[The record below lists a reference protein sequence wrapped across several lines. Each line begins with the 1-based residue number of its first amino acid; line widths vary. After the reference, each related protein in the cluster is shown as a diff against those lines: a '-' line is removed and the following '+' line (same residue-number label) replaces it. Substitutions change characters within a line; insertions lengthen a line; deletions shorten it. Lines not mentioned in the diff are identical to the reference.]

1 MMERVTKRSA
11 KTPPSLEGDP
21 DREKL
26 AKDRRN
32 TLRDRT
38 QEARNLIELEGRYRA
53 LVDQSIAAI
62 YMIQDRRIVFVN
74 SRMREIFGYAA
85 GDEFDA
91 DPLAH
96 VKESDRPMVCNQMKR
111 RLSDGGDAP
120 YTITA
125 LRKDRSEFPLGI
137 HATRAIHKG
146 KPAIIAIAQDITDK
160 VHAAEN
166 ARLYSEGLKKA
177 LQGTIEALSIMGELR
192 DPYTHGHEQ
201 RVGEFAA
208 AIATEMG
215 LDENRIEGIRIAGYV
230 HDVGKIIVPVEILSK
245 PTKLTPAEFELI
257 KGHAQQSFEI
267 LKGIDFPWPVAQVA
281 LQHHERLDGSG
292 YPHGLKGD
300 AIILEARIVTVADV
314 VEAMSSHRSYRAG
327 LGIDQALAE
336 IKRGSTTAYDASV
349 VEACIRL
356 IRKKGYKLP

>member
-1 MMERVTKRSA
+1 MTQRVTKRSA
-11 KTPPSLEGDP
+11 KTPSSLKGDP
-21 DREKL
+21 GRAAL
-26 AKDRRN
+26 GKDRRKAA
-32 TLRDRT
+32 RDRR
-38 QEARNLIELEGRYRA
+38 QEARNLIELEEQYRA

-62 YMIQDRRIVFVN
+62 YVIQDRRIVYVN
-74 SRMREIFGYAA
+74 SRMREIFGYAT
-85 GDEFDA
+85 GDEFDPN
-91 DPLAH
+91 PLAH
-96 VKESDRPMVCNQMKR
+96 VKKSDRPRVSNQMQR
-111 RLSDGGDAP
+111 RLRDGGDAA
-120 YTITA
+120 YSITA
-125 LRKDRSEFPLGI
+125 LRKDRSEFPFGI

-160 VHAAEN
+160 VHAEEN
-166 ARLYSEGLKKA
+166 ARLYSDGLKKA
-177 LQGTIEALSIMGELR
+177 LQGTIEVISIMSELR

-208 AIATEMG
+208 AIAAEMG
-215 LDENRIEGIRIAGYV
+215 LDENRIEGIRVAGYA

-245 PTKLTPAEFELI
+245 PTRLTPAEFELI

-314 VEAMSSHRSYRAG
+314 VEVMSSHRPYRAG
-327 LGIDQALAE
+327 LGIEQALAE
-336 IKRGSTTAYDASV
+336 IERGRATAYDAGV
-349 VEACIRL
+349 VEACVRL